1 MDDTQKIMLALL
13 KSYQASCSK
22 TCKHLVEVTDKFI
35 ETYEAETNKEFD
47 DLYGANFGLVN
58 AKSIDVQLA
67 FEDLLSE
74 IDKLISKTAE
84 EEDN

>member
-1 MDDTQKIMLALL
+1 MDDTKKIMLTLL
-13 KSYQASCSK
+13 KSYQLNCSK
-22 TCKHLVEVTDKFI
+22 TYEHLVEVTDKFI

-58 AKSIDVQLA
+58 VKSIDVQLE

-74 IDKLISKTAE
+74 IDKLISMTAE
-84 EEDN
+84 GAN

>member
-1 MDDTQKIMLALL
+1 MDDTKKIMLTLL

-22 TCKHLVEVTDKFI
+22 TCEYLVEVTDKFI

-47 DLYGANFGLVN
+47 DLYGANFGSVN

-84 EEDN
+84 GEDN